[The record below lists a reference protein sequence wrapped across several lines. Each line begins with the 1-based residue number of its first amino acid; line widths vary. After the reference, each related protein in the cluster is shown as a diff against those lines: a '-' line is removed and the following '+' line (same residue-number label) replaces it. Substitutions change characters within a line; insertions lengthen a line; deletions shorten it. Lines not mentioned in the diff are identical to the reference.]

1 MVNLTYFRCLDL
13 QKKTSTSSKV
23 AQDGKVLKK
32 KMRDSP
38 SCMYYKQTAIEELR
52 NEALLQVQ
60 DVEDLVKISKE
71 LNACPYYASRK
82 AAEDAEIV
90 FIPYNTLLHKATR
103 EANGIKL
110 KDNVVIIDE
119 AHNLLESLAQM
130 HGSEL
135 SYNQVHHSLVH
146 LKQYKNKFNTKF
158 SAKNLLLINQLIFVI
173 SQLEEFMS
181 EYSTNSVII
190 VFIPFQCLFKIQCWV
205 FVAKIIHNQY
215 FLSLHFKLSNI
226 KTK

>member
-1 MVNLTYFRCLDL
+1 M
-13 QKKTSTSSKV
+13 
-23 AQDGKVLKK
+23 AEDGKVLKK
-32 KMRDSP
+32 KIKDSA
-38 SCMYYKQTAIEELR
+38 SCMYYKQTAVEELR
-52 NEALLQVQ
+52 NEALLQVH
-60 DVEDLVKISKE
+60 DVEDLVKIGKE

-110 KDNVVIIDE
+110 KNNVVIIDE

-130 HGSEL
+130 HGSEVT
-135 SYNQVHHSLVH
+135 YNQVHYALVH

-181 EYSTNSVII
+181 
-190 VFIPFQCLFKIQCWV
+190 K
-205 FVAKIIHNQY
+205 Y
-215 FLSLHFKLSNI
+215 FSI
-226 KTK
+226 KSQEL